1 MPVSRRYFLKSGAV
15 ALAGVGSVAGGLP
28 SFLVRAAASS
38 GARGKTL
45 VVLFQRG
52 AADGLNIVVPHGES
66 RYYDLRPSIAIPRPA
81 KGVSGTAIDLDGLFG
96 LHPALG
102 PFKKMF
108 DDGLLAIVNAAG
120 SPDATRSHFDAQ
132 DFMETGTPGVKNTRD
147 GWLNR
152 YLQQYAPRRQ
162 TNFRAVSSTAQM
174 PRILGGRAPA
184 LAIADLSTFGI
195 PGRHAEVAQKG
206 LQRLYAGAGDD
217 LLTPTASET
226 FEAVHALSL
235 LDYEAY
241 RPANGASYS
250 GRGLGKSLR
259 QIAHLIKADVGLE
272 IAFAEIGGWDHH
284 VKEGGA
290 EGQLSNLLRRFS
302 GDVAAFVTDMGP
314 RMDDVVVVTMS
325 EFGRTASENGSRG
338 TDHGHANALFVMG
351 GPVKGGK
358 VYGDWPGLADDRLHE
373 GRDLA
378 LTTDFRD
385 VISELL
391 QGHLGASRLEAVF
404 PGYAIDARRYRG
416 LLGG

>member
-1 MPVSRRYFLKSGAV
+1 MTVSRRYFLKSGAV

-28 SFLVRAAASS
+28 SFLIRAAASS
-38 GARGKTL
+38 GSRGKTL

-66 RYYDLRPSIAIPRPA
+66 RYYELRPSIAVPRPA
-81 KGVSGTAIDLDGLFG
+81 MGVSGTTIDLDGFFG

-102 PFKKMF
+102 PFKRLF
-108 DDGLLAIVNAAG
+108 DEEMLAIVHAAG

-152 YLQQYAPRRQ
+152 YLQEHAPRRE
-162 TNFRAVSSTAQM
+162 TSFRAVSSTAQM
-174 PRILGGRAPA
+174 PRILGGPAPA
-184 LAIADLSTFGI
+184 LAIADLSKFGI
-195 PGRHAEVAQKG
+195 PGRHAAVVEKG

-226 FEAVHALSL
+226 FEAVDALAR
-235 LDYEAY
+235 LDSEAY

-259 QIAHLIKADVGLE
+259 QIARLIKADVGLE

-284 VKEGGA
+284 VNEGGA
-290 EGQLSNLLRRFS
+290 EGRLSDLLRRFAD
-302 GDVAAFVTDMGP
+302 DVAAFVTDLGR
-314 RMDDVVVVTMS
+314 RMDDIVLVTIS
-325 EFGRTASENGSRG
+325 EFGRTVGENGSRG
-338 TDHGHANALFVMG
+338 TDHGHANALFVIG
-351 GPVKGGK
+351 GQVKGGR
-358 VYGDWPGLADDRLHE
+358 VVGDWPGLADDRLHE

-385 VISELL
+385 VISEILH
-391 QGHLGASRLEAVF
+391 GHLGASKLEDVF
-404 PGYAIDARRYRG
+404 PGYPIDARRYRG
-416 LLGG
+416 LLEG